1 MKPTLPP
8 TAPALDAFECL
19 RIQRDLAIALGAAT
33 TLDEALPL
41 CLKAALCASGMDGGG
56 IYLYDP
62 AAQVL
67 HLASA
72 QGLSDGFARSVS
84 AVPDGSPFAA
94 MVAGG
99 QPIYKLFAELPMPF
113 DESQRSEG
121 LKAVAILPMLHE
133 GIVIGSLNVAS
144 RTRDEVPS
152 AARGILEGIA
162 AQIGGVISRLH
173 AEAAR
178 RDAED
183 KMHHMQEQLAHVSRL
198 STMGEMVAGIAH
210 ELNQPLYSIVNF
222 AKACGNVLSAG
233 NPPDLD
239 RLRGW
244 TEEIAVAAG
253 RAGEIVSQLRR
264 FARRSESPRR
274 TASLHE
280 ILGESV
286 QLVASEAK
294 RHGSAVS
301 LEPGNPSVAVCVD
314 RTQIQQVLVNLLRN
328 AYEAMDDGRVTRRQ
342 VTIRTRC
349 VDGMAEVSVA
359 DTGPGLP
366 ADPDLRIFDAFVT
379 TKPQGL
385 GMGLAISATIVEAHG
400 GRIWAEGNGEGGTT
414 FHFTLPLAKKDRENG
429 D

>member
-178 RDAED
+178 RDGRGGQPGTGLEEGTSGRGHGVGCGSGGGGCA
-183 KMHHMQEQLAHVSRL
+183 A
-198 STMGEMVAGIAH
+198 AG
-210 ELNQPLYSIVNF
+210 
-222 AKACGNVLSAG
+222 
-233 NPPDLD
+233 
-239 RLRGW
+239 
-244 TEEIAVAAG
+244 AAG
-253 RAGEIVSQLRR
+253 RAR
-264 FARRSESPRR
+264 
-274 TASLHE
+274 
-280 ILGESV
+280 
-286 QLVASEAK
+286 
-294 RHGSAVS
+294 
-301 LEPGNPSVAVCVD
+301 
-314 RTQIQQVLVNLLRN
+314 
-328 AYEAMDDGRVTRRQ
+328 
-342 VTIRTRC
+342 
-349 VDGMAEVSVA
+349 
-359 DTGPGLP
+359 
-366 ADPDLRIFDAFVT
+366 
-379 TKPQGL
+379 PQGC
-385 GMGLAISATIVEAHG
+385 A
-400 GRIWAEGNGEGGTT
+400 R
-414 FHFTLPLAKKDRENG
+414 
-429 D
+429 